1 MDAEDVS
8 GEVKL
13 QQPPF
18 MTELQLTAGVCP
30 PPTQPF
36 EVQTEAFDST
46 FHLHLWAPQ
55 RRRCESECQID
66 CISCVRNK
74 NTLVYSLSCEGCFTG
89 KCVCEKFQIWL
100 SGAESVPAKCF
111 NKRVNCRP
119 LRFTAVPAR
128 FLLFFLI
135 FIQEAF
141 HPFDYSDDMIFSFIR
156 IKYCTFQCCSGETSQ
171 PLIRPESQMFFFLAL
186 QRIF

>member
-74 NTLVYSLSCEGCFTG
+74 NTLPYSLSCEGCFTG
-89 KCVCEKFQIWL
+89 KYVCEKFQ
-100 SGAESVPAKCF
+100 F
-111 NKRVNCRP
+111 
-119 LRFTAVPAR
+119 
-128 FLLFFLI
+128 
-135 FIQEAF
+135 
-141 HPFDYSDDMIFSFIR
+141 
-156 IKYCTFQCCSGETSQ
+156 
-171 PLIRPESQMFFFLAL
+171 
-186 QRIF
+186 